1 MDSRSI
7 SFSRVTPFLD
17 IDFLTSGVAP
27 LQPAER
33 AAALVRVI
41 RDHVRVPP
49 WATRPQVPASS
60 PPAVSRRGGTV
71 LKARSMS
78 PPYILR
84 VP

>member
-49 WATRPQVPASS
+49 SATRPKSQ
-60 PPAVSRRGGTV
+60 PPHLQLSLDEVER
-71 LKARSMS
+71 
-78 PPYILR
+78 Y
-84 VP
+84 